1 MSFISNDGCYNWIIT
16 NGNLSCTIEN
26 LVSGTLID
34 GLYQDLSIGNAVA
47 RQLNLTMWGVTL
59 DPASPIV
66 LSVKKIAADGTE
78 TTVAKG
84 TYFIDTLN
92 KSPYSEYLDVV
103 AFDAM
108 LKTEVAY
115 EKTGGWVPKTDWVVV
130 QEIATQIGVS
140 IESATAT
147 YFAAHAINITDAP
160 AVGINGVTDRE
171 MLSYIGVM
179 HGGNWIIN
187 DANKLVFVPII
198 PATAITPVVVGDE
211 VAEFDVS
218 PTETV
223 KRIEL
228 RKDSETVYRAP
239 EGLTDDEWTALG
251 GKCLTC
257 VLPIM
262 ATQSRANGLLTTFNN
277 LNYIPYTATE
287 AYIDPDVALGT
298 PLTIKDGTVI
308 LSNRTIN
315 IDLLSSSDLD
325 AEATE
330 QLQSNYPYVD
340 PVERQ
345 TTYLIGQAQDTAD
358 AAQSSAEAAQSSA
371 QTAQDAADSA
381 NAMEQLIYRSR
392 PSGTTT
398 LSKPSAWITDTTGGQ
413 NVWTTKRPAYSQS
426 YPVLFVATQR
436 QSVDGTLTCTTP
448 MIDDT
453 TTVIDGGH
461 IISHSITAEQ
471 IASKSLTIGSL
482 AQDVQ
487 TKINNGDSAFD
498 TANQNERRLNE
509 LDGYIHAEGDTLTL
523 GKSDNSFKAQLDSG
537 ELGFY
542 QGDDEIAYLS
552 NSKLYITEA
561 EIKANLQVGNY
572 QWIAWSEEGTNKGRM
587 SLKWVASQS

>member
-59 DPASPIV
+59 DPTSPIV

-298 PLTIKDGTVI
+298 PLTIKDSTVI

-325 AEATE
+325 AKSTE

-345 TTYLIGQAQDTAD
+345 TTYLIGQAQDTA
-358 AAQSSAEAAQSSA
+358 EAAQSSA

-381 NAMEQLIYRSR
+381 NAMEQLIYYSAV
-392 PSGTTT
+392 PNTTIVDPPKNSQNQ
-398 LSKPSAWITDTTGGQ
+398 LVWVTDTTGGQ
-413 NVWTTKRPAYSQS
+413 GRWTTKRPPYNKTN
-426 YPVLFVATQR
+426 PVLFVATER
-436 QSVDGTLTCTTP
+436 QAVDGTLTCTTP

-461 IISHSITAEQ
+461 ILTHSIQADA
-471 IASKSLTIGSL
+471 IVAKSLTIGYLSEE
-482 AQDVQ
+482 VQ
-487 TKINNGDSAFD
+487 TSIANGDSAFG

-509 LDGYIHAEGDTLTL
+509 LDGYIHADGDTLTL
-523 GKSDNSFKAQLDSG
+523 GKSDNAFKAQLNSQ
-537 ELGFY
+537 ELDFY
-542 QGDDEIAYLS
+542 QGDDKVAYFS
-552 NSKLYITEA
+552 NSKLNITEA
-561 EIKANLQVGNY
+561 EIKTNLQVGNY